1 MFFIL
6 IWFMLILKYKNN
18 NVYVNV
24 LFILIWLDVLLYFMS
39 ICFIFIHINYVN
51 MLSILIRL
59 IRGLC
64 FILNQFVFI
73 CYSCYVYVWLNFMS
87 ILIIYTYCHIILH
100 INLIDFKMHYSCM
113 SNLYWYVI
121 YDYVQFQST
130 WFIRETKFTLN

>member
-1 MFFIL
+1 
-6 IWFMLILKYKNN
+6 MLILKYKNI

-73 CYSCYVYVWLNFMS
+73 CYSCICMTQFHVNLN
-87 ILIIYTYCHIILH
+87 
-100 INLIDFKMHYSCM
+100 
-113 SNLYWYVI
+113 NLYILSYYI
-121 YDYVQFQST
+121 TY
-130 WFIRETKFTLN
+130 